1 MTLQEIFQR
10 IIRAH
15 WVVISVCALLPVLLV
30 LVLELGHSAQW
41 TGSVRVQVAS
51 ASPVSTTEAD
61 AVSSRVLA
69 LATTPT
75 LVSKALADAGI
86 NEDPADV
93 ARHQVSATRLGES
106 PVVEVTVTSSSPERA
121 KGLAAALVSQVV
133 SFMNDGS
140 RPALDK
146 QLATLDSDL
155 ARANDQR
162 NGLVDRIPSTASV
175 SQRDVLNL
183 RIRALDEQIGQLS
196 AQRSSLLETKLS
208 VDQAVVI
215 DGDNPEVRQVP
226 SGLVPRIALALVLG
240 LVIGLAL
247 AVLLETLAPRL
258 AGIRALART
267 MAAPVLGRTDQSP
280 SELAAT
286 MTLTARRQGVETVVL
301 LGIDS
306 RDSSVATALL
316 GRLPKPGAASAS
328 GDDPEVAADA
338 ATKTGKSTGRQPSRT
353 NAKSPSA
360 ANRVRNAQRQQQGVR
375 DPFTVTEIGFSSLDG
390 LTPEAERTAGVVVVS
405 SGSCH
410 VRDVDNL
417 QDRLT
422 ALRWPVIGIVQ
433 ITSSLSKSSS

>member
-15 WVVISVCALLPVLLV
+15 WVAISICTLLPVLLV
-30 LVLELGHSAQW
+30 LGLETRNTTEW
-41 TGSVRVQVAS
+41 TGSVRIQVVS
-51 ASPVSTTEAD
+51 AAPVSTTEAD

-75 LVSKALADAGI
+75 LVQKALSEAGM
-86 NEDPADV
+86 NDDPAKV
-93 ARHQVSATRLGES
+93 AQHQVSATRLGES
-106 PVVEVTVTSSSPERA
+106 PVVDVTVTASSPDHA
-121 KGLAAALVSQVV
+121 KKLSAALVQQVV
-133 SFMNDGS
+133 QFMNDGS
-140 RPALDK
+140 RPALD
-146 QLATLDSDL
+146 QELASLGSSISKANQQRGDL
-155 ARANDQR
+155 T
-162 NGLVDRIPSTASV
+162 DRLASTASLT
-175 SQRDVLNL
+175 QREVLNV
-183 RIRALDEQIGQLS
+183 RIRALDEQISQLA
-196 AQRSSLLETKLS
+196 AQRSALLQTKLS
-208 VDQAVVI
+208 IDQAVVI
-215 DGDNPEVRQVP
+215 DGDNPQVTQVP
-226 SGLVPRIALALVLG
+226 SGLLPRMALALVLG

-267 MAAPVLGRTDQSP
+267 LAAPVLGRTDQKP

-301 LGIDS
+301 LGVDS
-306 RDSSVATALL
+306 RDSSVANALVS
-316 GRLPKPGAASAS
+316 RLPKPGAA
-328 GDDPEVAADA
+328 DA
-338 ATKTGKSTGRQPSRT
+338 PSNPGAKAPAKPPLGRP
-353 NAKSPSA
+353 
-360 ANRVRNAQRQQQGVR
+360 RNGPRQQQQQVS
-375 DPFTVTEIGFSSLDG
+375 DPFTVTEIAFSSLDG

-433 ITSSLSKSSS
+433 VTSSLSKGAS

>member
-15 WVVISVCALLPVLLV
+15 WVAISVCTLLPVLLV
-30 LVLELGHSAQW
+30 LGLETRHNTEW
-41 TGSVRVQVAS
+41 TGSVRVQVDS
-51 ASPVSTTEAD
+51 AAPVSTTEAD

-69 LATTPT
+69 LATTPN
-75 LVSKALADAGI
+75 LVSQALSDAGI
-86 NEDPADV
+86 KENAGTV
-93 ARHQVSATRLGES
+93 ARHDVSATRLGES
-106 PVVEVTVTSSSPERA
+106 PVVEVTVTSSTARDARA
-121 KGLAAALVSQVV
+121 LAASLVEHVV

-146 QLATLDSDL
+146 QLTTLQDGLASAT
-155 ARANDQR
+155 DQR
-162 NGLVDRIPSTASV
+162 TALTNRLAVTASLN
-175 SQRDVLNL
+175 QRKVLNV
-183 RIRALDEQIGQLS
+183 RIRALDQQISQLS
-196 AQRSSLLETKLS
+196 TQRSALLQTKLS

-215 DGDNPEVRQVP
+215 DGDNPVVSQVP
-226 SGLVPRIALALVLG
+226 SGLLPRMALALVLG

-258 AGIRALART
+258 AGIRALARSL
-267 MAAPVLGRTDQSP
+267 AAPVLGRTDQSAA
-280 SELAAT
+280 ELGAA

-301 LGIDS
+301 LGVDA

-316 GRLPKPGAASAS
+316 GRLPKPGSTQVPANPGGSSPAGPAARGGAKFTA
-328 GDDPEVAADA
+328 PA
-338 ATKTGKSTGRQPSRT
+338 GRP
-353 NAKSPSA
+353 
-360 ANRVRNAQRQQQGVR
+360 RNPQRQQQQVT
-375 DPFTVTEIGFSSLDG
+375 DPFTVTEIAFSSLDG

-405 SGSCH
+405 TGSCH

-433 ITSSLSKSSS
+433 VTSSLSKSSS